1 MNTQYRANGFH
12 IHDRTA
18 LDAMTAEWIKK
29 NGEPRRFERGF
40 SSEWEPLQRLMAGL
54 GWELSCQLGGATRGY
69 ALVPAGSSAKPKRV
83 DRHKLIARIDQIL
96 VDNGHQPFVWRGK

>member
-1 MNTQYRANGFH
+1 MMNTQYRANGFH
-12 IHDRTA
+12 IQDRTA

-54 GWELSCQLGGATRGY
+54 GLELLYRGRMLYTLLPFGWTGAPNRLDRRQL
-69 ALVPAGSSAKPKRV
+69 V
-83 DRHKLIARIDQIL
+83 ARIDQIL